1 MPAYLLLLLFV
12 FSVTNAQ
19 QNLPTPYD
27 LIRPVFPLKWDS
39 TVFNRYDTTVTR
51 KRNMLPA
58 VKTPEAFAP
67 TALIPDTLNQAY
79 LDAINLDISPIRV
92 NQAGYLEKD
101 AERLFYYVG
110 SESSFEVVD
119 SMGNSFSPPIT
130 GSLTSTGAST
140 VSDWTIIA
148 GTNAATNDQT
158 RYKVSTTGPSGTI
171 QKGNIPMNLPVNE
184 RLRIKVGKHIS
195 ATFVISDRVY
205 SMVRSATLKFYGIN
219 RSGDSESWFHP
230 ASHTKDGGGPIVSL
244 NGAAVTGLTPKE
256 GALSGG
262 WYDCGDHLKESST
275 QAAAFMA
282 LAVAAAANPD
292 ADEDLYDFN
301 HANTS
306 IDGIPDL
313 LREAKHGA
321 DFALKAYDFA
331 NGVIDNMALS
341 VGNFGAD
348 HGWWGRPENQD
359 HIPTSVTG
367 RGGPHERDTRL
378 GELGS
383 NISGQYAAGLA
394 ILAKDYAIYD
404 PVFAAKAL
412 KVAEE
417 MYDFAKSLAQGKST
431 YGNGQP
437 FVHNTNPAGW
447 SSPAYNGNNEYF
459 DDLALASI
467 CLFYATKDPKYLN
480 DAAESRNLNPTIS
493 QEFSEG
499 AGFFNGGWFVTG
511 DKGFLKNGK
520 NTSWAN
526 SYSYALYAF
535 YKLILKSEARAQEYG
550 ISNEKRLE
558 YIEDV
563 VANMIYNL
571 GDMGTT
577 GSASITLPQGDIGW
591 KSSRISYD
599 PIWFTMFT
607 DQDWIYNRYQAGN
620 IFEVLAYADVA
631 KDLKELR
638 LPKMGT
644 PDWKA
649 EEMYQLGLNQLNY
662 MLGLNPWDV
671 SFLLGVGDKNDAHP
685 HHRASN
691 PEGKNVAGANYK
703 YRPPTGALFG
713 GVRPSDVN
721 SWIPSNHSWEDYHL
735 SETCIDGTAIFITGV
750 MLTSQKFNRSKA
762 PEVQVEILHV
772 AMDSALVRVKL
783 NTMGTA
789 ALFYGTDENDMRMI
803 AAPDKNDAGV
813 EHLIPMRDL
822 KNGTT
827 YYFFAGGFNAF
838 DENNMTAKYLVD
850 STQVPYSFTTFN
862 SIESAL
868 IENVIVCNVS
878 ADTAEIMWYT
888 PNGEYESKIYWDT
901 LLVSPSEMK
910 WNTGE
915 KNADVAG
922 VPTKFHYVKIGG
934 LKEKTTYYF
943 AVESNGELQ
952 SVSPTGEPLQF
963 RTPVTQYDFSVR
975 TYQYHW
981 ADMSG
986 ININVFNNEGRA
998 FDSLTI
1004 RLYMRGKDDIYK
1016 DIGIRMDI
1024 CQAYDEAGFNKPC
1037 SPETITELTTLL
1049 RLVHP
1054 EKIEDTYDAATGT
1067 WQWYFPIP
1075 LGSTVIKSS
1084 SRFRIDVLFD
1094 KRSPYPP
1101 HLDLM
1106 NSAPDKSVYCRAG
1119 ASWYSPSNEAPADTK
1134 NANPGDWSWM
1144 PHSRANGDYADYP
1157 GMPCLSKD
1165 EGDTDFEAAPI
1176 NPFVSVYRKD
1186 EFVWGYSPS
1195 YTEMSTKRANY
1206 ELALTLDAPFNLSN
1220 GSHIK
1225 LDQTGSTVYVTGTAK
1240 ITEGGFITKI
1250 LANGTDIKDV
1260 YSAAVYNLQT
1270 DMWDLNIP
1278 VKMGIGSNKVDI
1290 TVFAGPDPLCA
1301 GCQNN
1306 GSCAFENRNFF
1317 VEFTRGDASA
1327 SALRLADADGNPISS
1342 PAEPGNTSFYIYLND
1357 KDKAKY
1363 SGILYAL
1370 VINNRQGDTLRVKL
1384 DPEGKETGNFRS
1396 NTLVSAVSKSPA
1408 DRNDT
1413 KEISFFG
1420 GDTIQVIYIDP
1431 EDDEDQSRQSFYA
1444 ESTYPLP
1451 QSVIALDTDCDDM
1464 ADYLQINF
1472 STNFTE
1478 NIRIDSILVKF
1489 IDPKNEKE
1497 NSGNMLHIQSN
1508 FIGENIVHIPLTGV
1522 SVPPTASPR
1531 GNVTIYLSE
1540 DNVVTKESVE
1550 ISDGIAPTLISVTL
1564 LENPEPRGDE
1574 DTLKIAFSEKVT
1586 LASNSTWPL
1595 VIHDSAGNLVE
1606 QSTIT
1611 IIGNAQSDDDGKS
1624 YLYSIKGNTAGS
1636 LIKKGYKASIA
1647 PSFMVTDS
1655 KTNRLDPVNG
1665 CNPSVIIAET
1675 PKPVAIKLAEMRD
1688 FTGDG
1693 ELDEI
1698 YLLFE
1703 KKLREKDMLDSF
1715 EIDWGSPSTI
1725 KNFSPKDWSHD
1736 FVVSDPYMKYEGH
1749 LDTIDGKITNV
1760 ITDSTEVR
1768 DSLSK
1773 IIITI
1778 PSDKSYPLG
1787 TSSGDYNGYGKVKP
1801 RLGPEGGFFDKSY
1814 PLVDKAPPI
1823 LLSAQKSSTNS
1834 LEVLDLRVS
1843 ESIKEAEDG
1852 QEIIQR
1858 KRGSEITSFSP
1869 TKHSLSQSRI
1879 SLIYDAEAPDAIR
1892 IGDWIR
1898 LVPENMLSK
1907 IHDVAGNYPGEE
1919 NPWIQVKGA
1928 TAEKTSFKVN
1938 ILNSLSSSGSKEN
1951 IYNGD
1956 LPSKEEHFRL
1966 TVLNKDK
1973 EHPLAKGKK
1982 QLYSTFGEASY
1993 DTSTYKHGG
2002 PVFNIEITMP
2012 SALVEVAGEKSWDF
2026 LISFELSLYDNL
2038 GQFVNATEYK
2048 FILSQIGYEHI
2059 TIDGVLSLN
2068 LEWIS
2073 QDFQAPVSIDGKK
2086 IATGPY
2092 IARFNFSSIAT
2103 YLIDATGEEDSYK
2116 KGDRIKTKEEKT
2128 SSFGFRRQEKR

>member
-27 LIRPVFPLKWDS
+27 LIRPVYPLTWDS
-39 TVFNRYDTTVTR
+39 TVFDNYDTTVTTKKGMVPKNR
-51 KRNMLPA
+51 TPA
-58 VKTPEAFAP
+58 SFAP

-79 LDAINLDISPIRV
+79 LDAINLKISPIRI

-101 AERLFYYVG
+101 PERKFYYVG
-110 SESSFEVVD
+110 TATSFEVVD
-119 SMGNSFSPPIT
+119 SLGNSFTPKYT
-130 GSLTSTGAST
+130 GTFQSSGTTTA
-140 VSDWTIIA
+140 SDWTIIA
-148 GTNAATNDQT
+148 GTNAATNDQL
-158 RYKVSTTGPSGTI
+158 RYQVSTVGPSGTI
-171 QKGNIPMNLPVNE
+171 QIGNLPLDLPTNQ
-184 RLRIKVGKHIS
+184 RLRVKVGSDIS
-195 ATFVISDRVY
+195 ATFIISNDVY

-230 ASHTKDGGGPIVSL
+230 ASHTKDGGGPVVTD
-244 NGAAVTGLTPKE
+244 AADVRGPFNP
-256 GALSGG
+256 ALAGTLQGG
-262 WYDCGDHLKESST
+262 YYDCGDHLKESQT
-275 QAAAFMA
+275 QMYAFM
-282 LAVAAAANPD
+282 VAAVLAATNPM
-292 ADEDLYDFN
+292 ADDDKYEYN
-301 HANTS
+301 HGNTA
-306 IDGIPDL
+306 IDGIPDM

-321 DFALKAYDFA
+321 DFVLRAYNRA
-331 NGVIDNMALS
+331 GGIIDDMALS
-341 VGNFGAD
+341 VGNFGSD
-348 HGWWGRPENQD
+348 HGWWGRPEHQD
-359 HIPTSVTG
+359 NLPTGNTATATD
-367 RGGPHERDTRL
+367 RGGPASRTVRL
-378 GELGS
+378 GEIGA
-383 NISGQYAAGLA
+383 NIGGETAAGLA
-394 ILAKDYAIYD
+394 ILAKDYAQFD
-404 PVFAAKAL
+404 KPFADSCLMVAK
-412 KVAEE
+412 K
-417 MYDFAKSLAQGKST
+417 MYDFAKSLATGKST
-431 YGNGQP
+431 YDGGKP
-437 FVHNTNPAGW
+437 FVNNTIPAGW
-447 SSPAYNGNNEYF
+447 SSPAYNGNNEFF

-467 CLFYATKDPKYLN
+467 SLFYATADPAYLD
-480 DAAESRNLNPTIS
+480 DAAESRTLNPVIT
-493 QEFSEG
+493 QEFADG
-499 AGFFNGGWFVTG
+499 AGFFNGGWFVTEN
-511 DKGFLKNGK
+511 KGFLKNVK

-526 SYSYALYAF
+526 AYSYALYAF
-535 YKLILKSEARAQEYG
+535 YKLILKTPEQAALYG
-550 ISNEKRLE
+550 INETKRLE

-571 GDMGTT
+571 GDMSNYGSTSIVLPT
-577 GSASITLPQGDIGW
+577 GSIGW
-591 KSSRISYD
+591 KNTTVSYD
-599 PIWFTMFT
+599 PIWFSMNT

-631 KDLKELR
+631 KDLTNLS
-638 LPKMGT
+638 LPTMGS

-649 EEMYQLGLNQLNY
+649 DEMYQLGINQLNY
-662 MLGLNPWDV
+662 MLGVNPWDV
-671 SFLLGVGDKNDAHP
+671 SFILGVGDKNDAHP
-685 HHRASN
+685 HHRAAN
-691 PEGKNVAGANYK
+691 PEGKNFPGAGYK

-713 GVRPSDVN
+713 GVKPGATN
-721 SWIPSNHSWEDYHL
+721 SWVPSNKSWEDYHL
-735 SETCIDGTAIFITGV
+735 SETCIDATATFISAS
-750 MLTSQKFNRSKA
+750 MLAAQEVDYTRA
-762 PEVQVEILHV
+762 PKINVEILHV
-772 AMDSALVRVKL
+772 SMDSAIVKL
-783 NTMGTA
+783 KLDVRGTG
-789 ALFYGTDENDMRMI
+789 ALFYGTSENDLNTI
-803 AAPDKNDAGV
+803 ASPDNNVAAI
-813 EHLIPMRDL
+813 EHEIILRGL

-827 YYFFAGGFNAF
+827 YYFYAGAFNALN
-838 DENNMTAKYLVD
+838 ENNMTAKYLVD
-850 STQVPYSFTTFN
+850 STQTPFSFTTLN
-862 SIESAL
+862 TVENAI
-868 IENVIVCNVS
+868 IENVTVCNLS
-878 ADTAEIMWYT
+878 ADSAEIMWYT

-901 LLVSPSEMK
+901 IPHSEASEFA
-910 WNTGE
+910 WNSGTR
-915 KNADVAG
+915 NADISG
-922 VPTKFHYVKIGG
+922 IPTKFHYVKIGG
-934 LKEKTTYYF
+934 LKEKTTYYYM
-943 AVESNGELQ
+943 VESNGEFQ
-952 SVSPTGEPLQF
+952 SVDDKGNLLKFT
-963 RTPVTQYDFSVR
+963 TPVAWYDFSVR
-975 TYQYHW
+975 TYQYEDGGLD
-981 ADMSG
+981 ALDL
-986 ININVFNNEGRA
+986 NIYNNESYA
-998 FDSLTI
+998 FDSLTL
-1004 RLYMRGKDDIYK
+1004 RLYVTARPEQIEKCAFLVDL
-1016 DIGIRMDI
+1016 DI

-1037 SPETITELTTLL
+1037 ETDREIRDLL
-1049 RLVHP
+1049 RNAKAIKL
-1054 EKIEDTYDAATGT
+1054 EDTYNATTGT
-1067 WQWYFPIP
+1067 YSWYFPVP
-1075 LGSTVIKSS
+1075 LGSTTIKAS
-1084 SRFRIDVLFD
+1084 SRLRMDLLFSQGLSND
-1094 KRSPYPP
+1094 GYLTCETERQ
-1101 HLDLM
+1101 
-1106 NSAPDKSVYCRAG
+1106 
-1119 ASWYSPSNEAPADTK
+1119 PSNKRMTK
-1134 NANPGDWSWM
+1134 ETGDWSWS
-1144 PHSRANGDYADYP
+1144 PHLKEVDGAFYD
-1157 GMPCLSKD
+1157 GMPFEDKD
-1165 EGDTDFEAAPI
+1165 YGDKDDNIPV
-1176 NPFVSVYRKD
+1176 NPYIVVYRKD
-1186 EFVWGYSPS
+1186 EFIWGYSPS
-1195 YTEMSTKRANY
+1195 YQEMTTKRANY
-1206 ELALTLDAPFNLSN
+1206 EISLTLEPPFNVSN
-1220 GSHIK
+1220 GSHVE
-1225 LDQTGSTVYVTGTAK
+1225 LDQNSSTVYFKGTAK
-1240 ITEGGFITKI
+1240 VTEGGFITRI
-1250 LANGTDIKDV
+1250 WANGTEVKNLA
-1260 YSAAVYNLQT
+1260 SAAKYNVLT
-1270 DMWDLNIP
+1270 DMYDLNIP
-1278 VKMGIGSNKVDI
+1278 VKMTIGSNKVDV
-1290 TVFAGPDPLCA
+1290 TVFAGPDPTCQSCTENG
-1301 GCQNN
+1301 GCD
-1306 GSCAFENRNFF
+1306 FENRNFF
-1317 VEFTRGDASA
+1317 VQFTKGNASA
-1327 SALRLADADGNPISS
+1327 SNLRITDASGNPISS

-1595 VIHDSAGNLVE
+1595 VIHDSDGNLVE

-1725 KNFSPKDWSHD
+1725 KNFSPKDWVHD

-1907 IHDVAGNYPGEE
+1907 IHDVTGNYPGEE